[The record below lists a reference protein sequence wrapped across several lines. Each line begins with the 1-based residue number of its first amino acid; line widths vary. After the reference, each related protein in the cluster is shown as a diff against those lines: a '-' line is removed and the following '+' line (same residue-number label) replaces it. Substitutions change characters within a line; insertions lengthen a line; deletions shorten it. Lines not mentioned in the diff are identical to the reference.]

1 MAQTLDLGSRVE
13 LVSMDPHCDDISI
26 ALYAPDSPGQPCYQV
41 HTYSRRPGAVE
52 RVAGVA
58 RAMQVLG
65 GMEPITAGPIGF
77 SSPCCQITS
86 RVAHA
91 MQALRGMGPTTA
103 GPIGFS
109 CGHAHRLAV
118 KRLFLEAC
126 KLPPA
131 QPLQPRPLHI
141 FDKKANATIVVASL
155 GQGLYEA
162 RATEQTRGIERRVAT
177 IARGLIRLGEMD
189 EVAGQPNQ
197 AQFGCGVAH
206 DALIGLLLARAP
218 NVRAAVRE
226 AEAMASR
233 GVLSAPSAQE

>member
-1 MAQTLDLGSRVE
+1 MAQTLDLGERVE
-13 LVSMDPHCDDISI
+13 LVSMDPHFDDISI
-26 ALYAPDSPGQPCYQV
+26 ALYAPEGPGQPCYQV
-41 HTYSRRPGAVE
+41 HTYSRRPGAAE

-65 GMEPITAGPIGF
+65 GMEPTTADPLGF
-77 SSPCCQITS
+77 SSPCCEITS
-86 RVAHA
+86 RVARA
-91 MQALRGMGPTTA
+91 MQVLEGVEPATA
-103 GPIGFS
+103 DPLGFS

-141 FDKKANATIVVASL
+141 FDKKANATIAVASL

-162 RATEQTRGIERRVAT
+162 RATEPARGIERRLAT

-189 EVAGQPNQ
+189 EVADQPNQ
-197 AQFGCGVAH
+197 ARFGCGTAH
-206 DALIGLLLARAP
+206 DALIGLLLVRAP

>member
-1 MAQTLDLGSRVE
+1 MSQTLDLGLRVE
-13 LVSMDPHCDDISI
+13 LVSMDPHFHDISI
-26 ALYAPDSPGQPCYQV
+26 ALYAPDSPGRPCYQV
-41 HTYSRRPGAVE
+41 HTYSRRPGAAE

-65 GMEPITAGPIGF
+65 GMEPSTAGP
-77 SSPCCQITS
+77 P
-86 RVAHA
+86 
-91 MQALRGMGPTTA
+91 
-103 GPIGFS
+103 GFS

-141 FDKKANATIVVASL
+141 FDKKANATIAVASL
-155 GQGLYEA
+155 GQGLYEV
-162 RATEQTRGIERRVAT
+162 RATEQARGIERRVAT

-197 AQFGCGVAH
+197 AQFGCGTAH
-206 DALIGLLLARAP
+206 DALIGLLLVRAP

>member
-13 LVSMDPHCDDISI
+13 LVSMDPHFDDISI
-26 ALYAPDSPGQPCYQV
+26 ALYCLDGPGLPCYQV
-41 HTYSRRPGAVE
+41 HTYSRRPGAAE

-65 GMEPITAGPIGF
+65 SMEQTSAGPL
-77 SSPCCQITS
+77 S
-86 RVAHA
+86 
-91 MQALRGMGPTTA
+91 
-103 GPIGFS
+103 FS
-109 CGHAHRLAV
+109 CGHAHRLAI

-131 QPLQPRPLHI
+131 QPIEPRPLHI
-141 FDKKANATIVVASL
+141 FDKKANATIAVASL

-162 RATEQTRGIERRVAT
+162 RATESVQGVERRVAT

-189 EVAGQPNQ
+189 EVADQPNQ
-197 AQFGCGVAH
+197 AQFGCGEAH
-206 DALIGLLLARAP
+206 DALLGLLLIRAP

-233 GVLSAPSAQE
+233 GMLSAPSAQE

>member
-1 MAQTLDLGSRVE
+1 MAQTLDLGERVE
-13 LVSMDPHCDDISI
+13 LVSMDPHFDNISI
-26 ALYAPDSPGQPCYQV
+26 ALYSLEGPGRPCYQV
-41 HTYSRRPGAVE
+41 HTYSRRPGAAE

-65 GMEPITAGPIGF
+65 GME
-77 SSPCCQITS
+77 S
-86 RVAHA
+86 
-91 MQALRGMGPTTA
+91 TTA
-103 GPIGFS
+103 GLLGFS

-162 RATEQTRGIERRVAT
+162 RATEPARGIERRLAT

-197 AQFGCGVAH
+197 AQFGCGASH
-206 DALIGLLLARAP
+206 DALIGLLLVRAP

>member
-13 LVSMDPHCDDISI
+13 LVSMDPHFDDISI
-26 ALYAPDSPGQPCYQV
+26 ALYCPDGPGLPCYQV
-41 HTYSRRPGAVE
+41 HTYSRLPGAAE

-65 GMEPITAGPIGF
+65 GME
-77 SSPCCQITS
+77 QTS
-86 RVAHA
+86 ADP
-91 MQALRGMGPTTA
+91 LS
-103 GPIGFS
+103 FS

-118 KRLFLEAC
+118 KRIFLEAC

-131 QPLQPRPLHI
+131 QPIEPRPLHI
-141 FDKKANATIVVASL
+141 FDKKANATIAVASL

-162 RATEQTRGIERRVAT
+162 RATESVQGVERRVTT

-189 EVAGQPNQ
+189 EVADQPNQ
-197 AQFGCGVAH
+197 AQFGCGEAH
-206 DALIGLLLARAP
+206 DALIGLLLVRAP

-226 AEAMASR
+226 AEALANR

>member
-1 MAQTLDLGSRVE
+1 MPRTLDLGSRVE
-13 LVSMDPHCDDISI
+13 LVSMDPHFDDISI
-26 ALYAPDSPGQPCYQV
+26 ALYCPDGPPCYRV
-41 HTYSRRPGAVE
+41 HTYSRRPGAAE

-65 GMEPITAGPIGF
+65 GVEQTA
-77 SSPCCQITS
+77 
-86 RVAHA
+86 
-91 MQALRGMGPTTA
+91 A
-103 GPIGFS
+103 GQLAFP
-109 CGHAHRLAV
+109 CGHAHQFAA

-126 KLPPA
+126 KLPPG
-131 QPLQPRPLHI
+131 QPLAPRPLHL
-141 FDKKANATIVVASL
+141 FDKKANATIAVASL

-162 RATEQTRGIERRVAT
+162 GAAEPARGVERRVAT

-197 AQFGCGVAH
+197 AQFGCGAAH
-206 DALIGLLLARAP
+206 DALLGLLLVRAP

>member
-13 LVSMDPHCDDISI
+13 LVSMDPHFDDISI
-26 ALYAPDSPGQPCYQV
+26 ALYSPDDPGLPCYRV
-41 HTYSRRPGAVE
+41 HTYSRRPGSAD

-65 GMEPITAGPIGF
+65 GMEQTSAGPL
-77 SSPCCQITS
+77 S
-86 RVAHA
+86 
-91 MQALRGMGPTTA
+91 
-103 GPIGFS
+103 FS

-131 QPLQPRPLHI
+131 QPIEPRPLHI
-141 FDKKANATIVVASL
+141 FDKKANATIAVASL

-162 RATEQTRGIERRVAT
+162 RATEPVQGVERRVAT

-189 EVAGQPNQ
+189 EVADQPNQ
-197 AQFGCGVAH
+197 AQFGCGEAH
-206 DALIGLLLARAP
+206 DALLGLLLIRAP

-226 AEAMASR
+226 AEAMANR

>member
-13 LVSMDPHCDDISI
+13 LVSMDPHFDDISI
-26 ALYAPDSPGQPCYQV
+26 ALYCPDGPGPPCYRV
-41 HTYSRRPGAVE
+41 HTYSCRPGADE

-65 GMEPITAGPIGF
+65 GMEQTSAG
-77 SSPCCQITS
+77 SLS
-86 RVAHA
+86 
-91 MQALRGMGPTTA
+91 
-103 GPIGFS
+103 FS

-126 KLPPA
+126 KLSPT
-131 QPLQPRPLHI
+131 QPLEPRPLHI
-141 FDKKANATIVVASL
+141 FDKKANATIAVASF

-162 RATEQTRGIERRVAT
+162 RATEQTPGVERRVAT
-177 IARGLIRLGEMD
+177 IARGLIRLGEME
-189 EVAGQPNQ
+189 EVADQPNQ
-197 AQFGCGVAH
+197 VRFGCGHSH
-206 DALIGLLLARAP
+206 DALIGLLLVRAP

-233 GVLSAPSAQE
+233 GVLSAPSTQE

>member
-13 LVSMDPHCDDISI
+13 LVSMDPHFDDISI
-26 ALYAPDSPGQPCYQV
+26 ALYCPDGPGRPCYQA
-41 HTYSRRPGAVE
+41 HTYSRRPGADE
-52 RVAGVA
+52 RIAGVA

-65 GMEPITAGPIGF
+65 GMEQTSAG
-77 SSPCCQITS
+77 SLS
-86 RVAHA
+86 
-91 MQALRGMGPTTA
+91 
-103 GPIGFS
+103 FS

-126 KLPPA
+126 KLPPE
-131 QPLQPRPLHI
+131 QPIKPRPLHI
-141 FDKKANATIVVASL
+141 FDKKAHATIAVASL

-162 RATEQTRGIERRVAT
+162 HTTEQVRGVERRVVT

-189 EVAGQPNQ
+189 EVADQPNQ
-197 AQFGCGVAH
+197 ARFGCGFAH
-206 DALIGLLLARAP
+206 DALLGLLLIRAP